1 MTELEIQHYFSP
13 SIHPFPPIPILR
25 SPLIHNW
32 SRQGQVTRAQ
42 EAEENYLVKRELA
55 TVKQH
60 NEETSAQLEQAQ
72 NAIRQL
78 QQQQP
83 FAVRTVQRQR
93 LLLDERPAL
102 RIQKPYYTEKCF
114 APSCNSLQWQLYLNL
129 SRLPSNKI
137 SATTELQ
144 TAALVMMLF
153 TCMTADQN
161 SRAGVICMHNLPNG
175 VYVCVGVCQV

>member
-13 SIHPFPPIPILR
+13 SIRPFPPIPILR

-60 NEETSAQLEQAQ
+60 NEEVSALLEQAQ
-72 NAIRQL
+72 NAIQQL

-93 LLLDERPAL
+93 RLLDERPAL
-102 RIQKPYYTEKCF
+102 QTQKPYENTEKCF
-114 APSCNSLQWQLYLNL
+114 APCQQPYLIH
-129 SRLPSNKI
+129 SALPSNKI
-137 SATTELQ
+137 SATRAR
-144 TAALVMMLF
+144 TATLVMMLF

-161 SRAGVICMHNLPNG
+161 SRAEVICMHN
-175 VYVCVGVCQV
+175 CAK